1 MSWLEVEDGV
11 RLRFSD
17 RCPDIE
23 IHAPVLLVHGWKQS
37 HRLYDRLAL
46 ALLRRG
52 HRVVSYDQRGMGE
65 SDKPDGPY
73 DFDVFASDL
82 EQVIKAVGS
91 DDLTLFGWSMGC
103 TVSLEYLHRRPL
115 GAARVVLHNGPLRL
129 TQAPDFPY
137 AMPSSQFEGYRNA
150 MELAWPSSER
160 EFLAESV
167 LNPGDD
173 GLLELLLAIA
183 LQTPLDIA
191 LKAVRSQAALDHRS
205 VVECLQ
211 IPVLALYSDKDP
223 YYPVALAAWI
233 AESATD
239 GEFAVL
245 HSSAHCAPLE
255 EPETLANLVSEFAV
269 RTGPTNGSIVVG
281 STLQG

>member
-17 RCPDIE
+17 RHPDAE
-23 IHAPVLLVHGWKQS
+23 TRAPVLLVHGWKQS

-73 DFDVFASDL
+73 AFDVFASDL
-82 EQVIKAVGS
+82 EQVVKTVGA
-91 DDLTLFGWSMGC
+91 DDLTVFGWSMGC
-103 TVSLEYLHRRPL
+103 TVSLEYLRRRPH

-129 TQAPDFPY
+129 TQAPGFPY
-137 AMPSSQFEGYRNA
+137 AMPSSQFESYLQA
-150 MELAWPSSER
+150 MELDWPGSER

-167 LNPGDD
+167 LNRGDE
-173 GLLELLLAIA
+173 GLVGLLLAVA
-183 LQTPLDIA
+183 LQTPLDIS
-191 LKAVRSQAALDHRS
+191 LKAVRNQAGLDHRS
-205 VVECLQ
+205 VVEGLQ
-211 IPVLALYSDKDP
+211 IPVLAVYSDKDP

-255 EPETLANLVSEFAV
+255 EPETLANLVSEFTV
-269 RTGPTNGSIVVG
+269 RTG
-281 STLQG
+281 LAKAK